1 MEGGLMTQFETLR
14 ALAAEHGMVLIR
26 VGGGSAQT
34 YLMHGPLGKWQ
45 LFGLDAVASQL
56 ERFGA

>member
-1 MEGGLMTQFETLR
+1 MLRFETLR

-34 YLMHGPLGKWQ
+34 YLLHGPLGKWQ